1 MIRRIMMSKKKE
13 ESPMKDSYDEY
24 FSTTSSPK
32 LKKRI
37 NIKDLIA
44 EEVEERNPA
53 R

>member
-1 MIRRIMMSKKKE
+1 MSKKKGK
-13 ESPMKDSYDEY
+13 SPMKDSYAEY
-24 FSTTSSPK
+24 FSTTASPK

-44 EEVEERNPA
+44 EEVEERNHA